1 MSSLPA
7 DTQGLSFYFPVHKEQ
22 FHLLKCTSPPPDG
35 IIPNLHIMNP
45 VLAEILF
52 YKLQALSE

>member
-7 DTQGLSFYFPVHKEQ
+7 DTQGLSLYFPVHKEQ
-22 FHLLKCTSPPPDG
+22 FHLFKCTPPPRNG

>member
-1 MSSLPA
+1 MH
-7 DTQGLSFYFPVHKEQ
+7 F
-22 FHLLKCTSPPPDG
+22 PPPDG